1 MKTRRIALSALVLL
15 TSGSLV
21 TRTHAQ
27 AAHSSKPQPP
37 QSSAMGMSQSSKPEG
52 KLTKVEDH
60 KKICMVTNKAFDK
73 DQIPVEVEGRTYYGC
88 CEMCKTL
95 LTSNPDK
102 RGAVD
107 PVSNKKVD
115 KSSAVIGVASNG
127 KVLYFE
133 NEKNLD
139 TYNSRIAQ

>member
-21 TRTHAQ
+21 TRTHAR
-27 AAHSSKPQPP
+27 AAHSSTPQPP
-37 QSSAMGMSQSSKPEG
+37 QTSAMGMSQSSKPEG